1 MPARQ
6 STAQASRLFLN
17 EVRGKRY
24 KSNGRENQTVGQH
37 NRIHPQADGKY
48 EQILRHVF
56 NSVKK
61 IKKQAGS
68 EQGK

>member
-6 STAQASRLFLN
+6 STAQASRLFFERSARAALQ
-17 EVRGKRY
+17 EQRPG
-24 KSNGRENQTVGQH
+24 NQTVGQH
-37 NRIHPQADGKY
+37 NRIHPQANGKN